1 METIFIRRCVNGKT
15 YVAAANSDFPGLK
28 GRKCPFT
35 GGEFEEQVKD
45 VDEDRAEIMG
55 LNFPEAVK
63 GIKKDGLFFGKF
75 KINLGAT
82 MIIN

>member
-15 YVAAANSDFPGLK
+15 FVAAASPDFPQLEGK
-28 GRKCPFT
+28 KCPFT
-35 GGEFEEQVKD
+35 GGEFEDQVKE

-55 LNFPEAVK
+55 LNFSEAEK
-63 GIKKDGLFFGKF
+63 GIQENGLFFGKF

-82 MIIN
+82 MIIS